1 METRVCN
8 RCNNESYIE
17 MFGKSKKGKDGF
29 KTICKSCEK
38 EYNKKYTVLHKK
50 ELAER
55 GKLYRKTNKEEI
67 KERNKEFNKTHEN
80 YKTEYKKTHKYE
92 TSKTGKIYRETHKEK
107 ETIRS
112 KEYRDA
118 HKDKLIKYSKEYCK
132 SHKEEISQRGK
143 KYRETHKEE
152 ITKRL
157 KLWALNNPEKVRN
170 KCQRRR
176 SKKLLL
182 SNTLTVNQWLDI
194 KVEFNNKCC
203 YCGQELPLEQEHF
216 LAMTRNGEYT
226 TNNIIPC
233 CRSCNASKGD
243 KDFFRWYPKQKY
255 YSKGREMKILKHLNY
270 NKSNNQQLTFA
281 I

>member
-1 METRVCN
+1 MLKTCN
-8 RCNNESYIE
+8 KCRIE
-17 MFGKSKKGKDGF
+17 LNIELFGKNKNSKDGF

-38 EYNKKYTVLHKK
+38 KYNKEYTLLHKE

-55 GKLYRKTNKEEI
+55 SKIYRTINKEEI

-80 YKTEYKKTHKYE
+80 YKTEYNETHKAE

-107 ETIRS
+107 EIKRS
-112 KEYRDA
+112 KEYRDT
-118 HKDKLIKYSKEYCK
+118 HKDKLMKRSEEYCE
-132 SHKEEISQRGK
+132 SHKEETARRGK

-152 ITKRL
+152 ITKRV

-182 SNTLTVNQWLDI
+182 SNTLTVSQWLDI

-203 YCGQELPLEQEHF
+203 YCSKELPLEQEHF
-216 LAMTRNGEYT
+216 LAMTKNGEYT

-233 CRSCNASKGD
+233 CRSCNASKGN
-243 KDFFRWYPKQKY
+243 KDFFIWYPKQKY
-255 YSKGREMKILKHLNY
+255 YSEVRETKILKYLNY
-270 NKSNNQQLTFA
+270 NKDNIQQLTFT
-281 I
+281 